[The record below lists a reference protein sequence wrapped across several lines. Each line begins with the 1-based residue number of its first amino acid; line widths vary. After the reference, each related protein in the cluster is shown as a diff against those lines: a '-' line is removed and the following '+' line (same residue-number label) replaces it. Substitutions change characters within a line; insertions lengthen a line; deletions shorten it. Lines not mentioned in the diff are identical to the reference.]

1 MSPDVNLRAEILK
14 AANVSR
20 AGIDKVVANLE
31 GDLGD
36 AVLEAIEVVAG
47 QRGRVI
53 LTGVG
58 KSAHIGAKA
67 AATLASTGTPAL
79 FIHATEASHG
89 DLGMITADDCVLAL
103 SWSGETR
110 ELSDVIYH
118 ARRLSAFR

>member
-58 KSAHIGAKA
+58 KKRSYRRKGCRHSGIDR
-67 AATLASTGTPAL
+67 
-79 FIHATEASHG
+79 HACLVHPR
-89 DLGMITADDCVLAL
+89 D
-103 SWSGETR
+103 
-110 ELSDVIYH
+110 
-118 ARRLSAFR
+118 